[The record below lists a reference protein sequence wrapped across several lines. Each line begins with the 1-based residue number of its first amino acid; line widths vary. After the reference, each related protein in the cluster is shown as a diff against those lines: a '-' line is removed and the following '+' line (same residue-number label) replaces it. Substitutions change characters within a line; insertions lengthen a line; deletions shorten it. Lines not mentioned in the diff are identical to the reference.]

1 MEDGDDIEA
10 IYNQERE
17 REMAATGGEG
27 DVEQASREPHGSGE
41 QSGEQSSS
49 KQLSAR
55 VKAFLD
61 KCNSVKSQNT
71 ESAGSGPTKI
81 CDTVKN
87 LKQQMLDAPGLH
99 GGVYSISADTGCFKL
114 SSEAWGVPPFEKSIF
129 GQRKNLSFSFD
140 PATMVCGCCPDQ
152 HQVLDSVRGG
162 GRRHQKFL
170 CWPTSPS
177 RVRWWCRYPPGA

>member
-1 MEDGDDIEA
+1 VGLVQLKKWNLREKQKKNTTFSALNLLVQYYGTLITKLFLSLFRIGMEDGDDIEA

-17 REMAATGGEG
+17 RETAATGGEG
-27 DVEQASREPHGSGE
+27 DVEPASRELHGGGE
-41 QSGEQSSS
+41 QSSERASS

-61 KCNSVKSQNT
+61 KCNSVKSQNS
-71 ESAGSGPTKI
+71 ESAVSGPTKI

-114 SSEAWGVPPFEKSIF
+114 SSEA
-129 GQRKNLSFSFD
+129 
-140 PATMVCGCCPDQ
+140 
-152 HQVLDSVRGG
+152 
-162 GRRHQKFL
+162 
-170 CWPTSPS
+170 
-177 RVRWWCRYPPGA
+177 